1 MSNLVKTIW
10 EKQWGNLPESKFT
23 LDILEKIN
31 TCLENIE
38 SDNVEEILTT
48 FLKENSSLYVLY
60 RWLYY
65 NSYFENDEEEATV
78 TLVDSNYYPLQKSL
92 NIKLILVN

>member
-31 TCLENIE
+31 SCLENIE

-60 RWLYY
+60 RCC
-65 NSYFENDEEEATV
+65 TI
-78 TLVDSNYYPLQKSL
+78 TLISRMMKKKQLL
-92 NIKLILVN
+92 L

>member
-23 LDILEKIN
+23 VDILEKIN
-31 TCLENIE
+31 TCLENID
-38 SDNVEEILTT
+38 SNNVEEILTT

-78 TLVDSNYYPLQKSL
+78 CQPQEK
-92 NIKLILVN
+92 